1 MLFLDPLDKSS
12 DCTSCFS
19 YDSLGYWVASRTHE
33 ADKTLHRDVFTF
45 TFHISPTDSSKVI
58 AISRL
63 LQSRLCTVQTT
74 TGEVLEVTDGG
85 QRTYIITTTCNSGA
99 VAPSYFKAT
108 LDTDG
113 TTLVGEQ
120 DVSAAFTTPGLKPHV
135 VFKKGVSPETM
146 LFYPSPSALATNK
159 PAALWRFALDAV
171 LYDVHRRLFS
181 WTFLRER
188 RDRKRHLASL
198 LHAVSFTGTALLP
211 DDAAEWIRLL
221 GLATPADLH
230 FYAHAALEPDKF
242 PWLLRPCGT
251 CGRVLTS
258 KSSTYCSACKP
269 GVFHRTDVY
278 HSSSSWTC
286 LRPGRCVIC

>member
-1 MLFLDPLDKSS
+1 MG
-12 DCTSCFS
+12 CIS

-45 TFHISPTDSSKVI
+45 TFHISPTDSNKVV

-63 LQSRLCTVQTT
+63 QWSWLCTLQTT
-74 TGEVLEVTDGG
+74 TGEVSEVTDGG
-85 QRTYIITTTCNSGA
+85 QRTYLITTTCNSGA

-108 LDTDG
+108 LDADG

-120 DVSAAFTTPGLKPHV
+120 DASAAFTTPGPKPHV

-159 PAALWRFALDAV
+159 AAALWRFALDAV
-171 LYDVHRRLFS
+171 LYDVRSHLFS

-188 RDRKRHLASL
+188 RDRKRHLASF
-198 LHAVSFTGTALLP
+198 LHAVSSKGTTFSP
-211 DDAAEWIRLL
+211 DDASECTRLL

-230 FYAHAALEPDKF
+230 FCAHAALEPDKF

-258 KSSTYCSACKP
+258 NSSTYCSACKP
-269 GVFHRTDVY
+269 GIFHQTDVY
-278 HSSSSWTC
+278 APSTSWIC
-286 LRPGRCVIC
+286 HRLGRCIIC